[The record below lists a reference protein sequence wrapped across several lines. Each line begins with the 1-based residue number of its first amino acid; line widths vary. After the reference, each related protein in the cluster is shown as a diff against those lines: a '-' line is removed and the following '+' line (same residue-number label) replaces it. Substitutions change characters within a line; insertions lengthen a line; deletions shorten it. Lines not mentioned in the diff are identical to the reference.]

1 MSSEIQQPS
10 ELKFIKSS
18 PLAPEDAAVHARN
31 VSASLENMLEH
42 FDPKQSSDN
51 EKAKDAYEECLQL
64 EEYLSTQLQILTG
77 SNCADDIQGS
87 LDILTR
93 AIVSY
98 EMVNAA
104 AEGDWDSIDMSI
116 PGL

>member
-1 MSSEIQQPS
+1 MSSQIHQLS
-10 ELKFIKSS
+10 GLKFTKSS
-18 PLAPEDAAVHARN
+18 PLAPEDAAAHARN
-31 VSASLENMLEH
+31 VSTSLENMLEH
-42 FDPKQSSDN
+42 LEPKQSSDN

-64 EEYLSTQLQILTG
+64 QEYLSSQLQTLTG

-98 EMVNAA
+98 EMVHAA
-104 AEGDWDSIDMSI
+104 AEGDWEAIDMSI
-116 PGL
+116 PSL